1 MKKTTYI
8 LLMLSVFYL
17 SGCNLD
23 RIPET
28 TLTNEN
34 FWKTENDL
42 KGACTRFYNLLEG
55 FSHDT
60 RADDIIGTTS
70 DQTSAGSRSI
80 PNTSSDWSNPY
91 VRIFTANNIIEKG
104 PAVAIPVAK
113 QNRWIAEAYFFRA
126 YYHFILVTKYGD
138 VPLITRTIKGLNDS
152 LLYSARVSREIVI
165 QQCYKDLDFA
175 AQWLPTRATA
185 ALAAN
190 AADWGRVTRSSAL
203 ALKERIG
210 LYEGTYSKY
219 HNLGS
224 DYKAHLKVAID
235 AAVLVM
241 KEGHAL
247 YPDFQKL
254 FLFEGE
260 GSANLENIF
269 VKVYGPNGA
278 GTVVHGNARQ
288 LENGVSLTRNM
299 LDNFLC
305 SDGLPWSKSPLR
317 PAVETSYNTALTNR
331 DPRVGMTF
339 FKVGD
344 MGYKSAT
351 FIPFTNQGGNGYSI
365 KKGYLDSEWNTNSKE
380 TIDKM
385 LIRYAEVLISY
396 AEALYEYNGTITD
409 AQLDATVNA
418 LRARV
423 GFNVKLT
430 NAFVTA
436 NGLNMLDEIRRERAI
451 EFVDEGLRYNDII
464 RWKIAESVLPVNM
477 IGTKFIQS
485 ETTKLRTDLKA
496 RLTDATGKLNGLAV
510 YNQIDMYVIELA
522 GNRKFDPAKDY
533 LYPVPLNEMSLSGG
547 TVVQNPNWSA
557 Q

>member
-1 MKKTTYI
+1 MKKITYI

-104 PAVAIPVAK
+104 PGVGIPVSK
-113 QNRWIAEAYFFRA
+113 QNRWMAEAYFFRA

-152 LLYSARVSREIVI
+152 LLYSSRVSREIVI

-269 VKVYGPNGA
+269 VKVYG
-278 GTVVHGNARQ
+278 RQ

-317 PAVETSYNTALTNR
+317 PAVEISYNTALTNR

-344 MGYKSAT
+344 LGYKSAT